1 MATKIK
7 RCLFIGLGGTGMNAL
22 LRTKKMFVDT
32 YGEVPPM
39 IGFLGLDTDGG
50 AYKKE
55 LDSVYGTVKLTP
67 NEQMPIFVEDARPIY
82 EVSKEHFAWL
92 PERNLYAL
100 SSMTL
105 GAGQVRTNGRFA
117 FTVNYKSVENKV
129 RSILDSITA
138 ATISTNPKYEL
149 LGNNVEIHMAFS
161 VCGGTGCGTFLNMA
175 YLLKDVAPQCKLTG
189 YGVLADVF
197 EAMNPAVMAKV
208 KPNAFGAI
216 QDLDWLMHLGIGSE
230 RVSFDYITS
239 VKSSNDRPFN
249 AFYFID
255 NKNQNGD
262 TYAHIDNLADMLSLA
277 FVTSSGELSTASA
290 SVTDNLEKNIREG
303 VMNIRNKKAWVA
315 GLGICEIIYH
325 NKDLQRIYEL
335 KAVKRTIERLLNSC
349 VDTDTIVNAWID
361 SPEINIRENNGQD
374 KVIDYILK
382 KEPNPLDAINDL
394 TNARPEI
401 DQYVLSTL
409 PKDVEIT
416 TKLQALINRVDV
428 GLKNLLVEEINKEC
442 GVHAAEYI
450 ILGII
455 AQVDIF
461 LGEMRQELNALKEN
475 QPRIISALDINISQ
489 LSEYNSKFLKTKS
502 NLENYKNDV
511 IEVAMNLAMNKRE
524 IIRRDAAITF
534 YTDLKNKLYNA
545 NTKIT
550 NIKNA
555 LHAIISKCTQDLSMI
570 QNRIGRNT
578 QTFQIDLATNTIN
591 SVSIDD
597 VDIQIPDFIKM
608 LTSVNG
614 IYDFDTMHSD
624 ELYST
629 FQNYSSSLNKSR
641 KYGNVTID
649 EVIDK
654 MTEQDFNQLINDA
667 VTKSMPLFRYSY
679 KGHTPAQMPALCY
692 YIGVP
697 DKLQSR
703 LNKEDYFKNH
713 LQNQGS
719 VTVDF
724 ANIGMDDRII
734 IYCQL
739 GVLPAY
745 AISALSTY
753 KEKYERCMDE
763 NCHCHFDLSI
773 YNKMQR
779 DNYDLEPAA
788 SVDDTLEL
796 WVKGLVF
803 GLIKNENGNYYLYS
817 EQLGDSLDDYW
828 FKLNQYRDEAFQEFK
843 RHKSDVRSDFNRKF
857 TELQKTRGTEA
868 MQQIVNDAK
877 ANYLDKYSQVNMT
890 RDEIKARGNETIA
903 KLIREEIDY
912 IKRL

>member
-39 IGFLGLDTDGG
+39 IGFLGLDTDSN

-82 EVSKEHFAWL
+82 EVNKEHFSWL
-92 PERNLYAL
+92 PEKNLYAL

-149 LGNNVEIHMAFS
+149 LGNYVEIHMAFS

-208 KPNAFGAI
+208 KPNAYGAV

-230 RVSFDYITS
+230 KVSLDYITS
-239 VKSSNDRPFN
+239 IKSSNDRPFN

-277 FVTSSGELSTASA
+277 FVTSSGELSNAAA

-303 VMNIRNKKAWVA
+303 AMNIRNKKAWVA
-315 GLGICEIIYH
+315 GLGICEILYH

-382 KEPNPLDAINDL
+382 KEPYPLDAINDL

-511 IEVAMNLAMNKRE
+511 IDVAMNLAMNKRE

-591 SVSIDD
+591 SVFIDD

-614 IYDFDTMHSD
+614 IYDFDAMHSD

-629 FQNYSSSLNKSR
+629 FQKYSSSLNKSR

-649 EVIDK
+649 DVIDK

-679 KGHTPAQMPALCY
+679 KGHTPTQMPALCY

-843 RHKSDVRSDFNRKF
+843 RHKSDVRSDFNKKF